1 VRPTAVLRV
10 LIAATVRPAAAY
22 LPQGGL
28 HELLPA
34 GHTPDVP
41 FVSEERWDSIGAS
54 AVRPVTLEHEGH

>member
-1 VRPTAVLRV
+1 MRRT
-10 LIAATVRPAAAY
+10 AAY

-34 GHTPDVP
+34 GHPPDVP

-54 AVRPVTLEHEGH
+54 VRCTACYARA